1 MKIFGNIG
9 LFYTVGSSFIGL
21 GEYKKRIEK
30 AVSEGNKEEERQAIY
45 DVSKY
50 WTAKIIKFLNLE
62 INVVNHENKYHHSNQ

>member
-1 MKIFGNIG
+1 MKIIGNIG

-21 GEYKKRIEK
+21 GKYKKRIEK

-50 WTAKIIKFLNLE
+50 WTAKHL
-62 INVVNHENKYHHSNQ
+62 